1 MTASTRTATG
11 EPKVLARYSCNVGER
26 IVVAQRVEGTVQLR
40 DEPASGEGRR
50 FLIEPHVASMAEIEA
65 IVEDYLRMAKRLG
78 YVPMHGWY

>member
-11 EPKVLARYSCNVGER
+11 EPKVLARYSCDVGER
-26 IVVAQRVEGTVQLR
+26 IVVGQRVEGRVQLR
-40 DEPASGEGRR
+40 DEAASGEGRR

-65 IVEDYLRMAKRLG
+65 IVEDYLRMAKRLA